1 MDKRTFI
8 KTLSLLPLGGIAMNL
23 NTFSN
28 IVKDSPHSEVMPFLF
43 VGHGNP
49 MNAITD
55 NIYRKG
61 WADIA
66 QKLPVPK
73 AILCISAHWLTKGTF
88 VTMAEN
94 PKTIHDFGGFP
105 QELFEQQYPAPGA
118 VEFAEL
124 TSETVKSNNVLSD
137 FDWGLDHGAWS
148 VLMNM
153 YPKAD
158 IPVYQMSIDFGK
170 PMQYHFELAKELS
183 FLRKKGV
190 LIIGSGNVVHN
201 LRMAKWKGDTK
212 PYDWAIEF
220 DNVVKTSIEEN
231 NPENL
236 ISYEKLG
243 SISNLAHPTNDH
255 YIPLIYALGLRDI
268 KDDFFFFNDSFDMG
282 SMSMRSVLFK

>member
-1 MDKRTFI
+1 MDKRTFLKYI
-8 KTLSLLPLGGIAMNL
+8 SLLPLGGIAMNL

-124 TSETVKSNNVLSD
+124 TSETVKSKNVLPD

-170 PMQYHFELAKELS
+170 PMQYHFELANELS

-201 LRMAKWKGDTK
+201 LRMAKWTGDTK
-212 PYDWAIEF
+212 PYDWAIVF
-220 DNVVKTSIEEN
+220 DHVVKISIEEN

-243 SISNLAHPTNDH
+243 SIANLAHPTNDH
-255 YIPLIYALGLRDI
+255 YIPLIYALGLRDK
-268 KDDFFFFNDSFDMG
+268 KDDFLFFNDSFDMG

>member
-201 LRMAKWKGDTK
+201 LRIAKWTVDTK

-243 SISNLAHPTNDH
+243 SIANLAHPTNDH
-255 YIPLIYALGLRDI
+255 YIPLIYALGLRDK
-268 KDDFFFFNDSFDMG
+268 KDDFLFFNDSFDMG

>member
-8 KTLSLLPLGGIAMNL
+8 KSLSLLPLGGIAMNL
-23 NTFSN
+23 NTFGN
-28 IVKDSPHSEVMPFLF
+28 IVKTDSNSEVMPLLF

-61 WADIA
+61 WSDIA
-66 QKLPVPK
+66 KTLPAAK

-88 VTMAEN
+88 VTMTDM

-105 QELFEQQYPAPGA
+105 DELFQQQYPAAGA
-118 VEFAEL
+118 VEFAKL
-124 TSETVKSNNVLSD
+124 TTQTVKSKTVHAD
-137 FDWGLDHGAWS
+137 FEWGLDHGAWS

-153 YPKAD
+153 YPKAN
-158 IPVYQMSIDFGK
+158 IPVYQLSIDYGQS
-170 PMQYHFELAKELS
+170 MSHHFELAKELS

-201 LRMAKWKGDTK
+201 LRMAKWSGDTK

-220 DNVVKTSIEEN
+220 DNVVKTSIEKN
-231 NPENL
+231 NPSTL
-236 ISYEKLG
+236 IDYSKLG
-243 SISNLAHPTNDH
+243 SIANLAHPTNDH
-255 YIPLIYALGLRDI
+255 YIPLIYALALRDK
-268 KDDFFFFNDSFDMG
+268 KDDFLFFNDSFDMG
-282 SMSMRSVLFK
+282 SMSMRSVLFG